1 MQGQRSFIT
10 SCRDNEFVE
19 NCWWTDHSGCEI
31 FKPISEEEFLRRC
44 ANKTN
49 LKDIERALQLRALV
63 TEVTLRS
70 DHDDYDSPESTFSMP
85 WIFHRNWISLNKSS
99 FQLIGKPNMNEER
112 FYSNLPCHIITMPS
126 IHSFRKHS
134 CTLKPHIVLVA
145 PQGTVFYG
153 MP

>member
-70 DHDDYDSPESTFSMP
+70 DHDDVSPRSPLMVSNAKSITLPDCLRSVCCFLPHLKNCFVTSEQQQQGVRLSTLLFQKVANMEYYS
-85 WIFHRNWISLNKSS
+85 ISGN
-99 FQLIGKPNMNEER
+99 PA
-112 FYSNLPCHIITMPS
+112 
-126 IHSFRKHS
+126 HSATHD
-134 CTLKPHIVLVA
+134 
-145 PQGTVFYG
+145 
-153 MP
+153 